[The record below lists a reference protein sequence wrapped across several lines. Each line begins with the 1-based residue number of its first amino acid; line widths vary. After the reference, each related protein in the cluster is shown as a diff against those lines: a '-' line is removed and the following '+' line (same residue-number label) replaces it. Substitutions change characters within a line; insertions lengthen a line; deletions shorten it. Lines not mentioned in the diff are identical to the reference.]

1 MASSVFDD
9 RADMPDDTRLEQ
21 VLGEFAAFWRAIK
34 KHIATEYG
42 TATVEW
48 KYYNARSGWLLKMFL
63 KKRNLFFLVP
73 QRDFFRMSFIFGDKA
88 VAVIGQSDLP
98 AEIIRAL
105 VDARKYMEG
114 RGVSLEVRHRTDM
127 EHAIKLLRIKVE
139 N

>member
-21 VLGEFAAFWRAIK
+21 ILGESASLWAAIK
-34 KHIATEYG
+34 QNITAEYG
-42 TATVEW
+42 TATEEW
-48 KYYNARSGWLLKMFL
+48 KYYNARSGWLLKMLL
-63 KKRNLFFLVP
+63 KKRNLFFFVP
-73 QRDFFRMSFIFGDKA
+73 QKDFFRMSFIFGDKA
-88 VAVIGQSDLP
+88 VAMVGQSDLP
-98 AEIIRAL
+98 AEIIRSL